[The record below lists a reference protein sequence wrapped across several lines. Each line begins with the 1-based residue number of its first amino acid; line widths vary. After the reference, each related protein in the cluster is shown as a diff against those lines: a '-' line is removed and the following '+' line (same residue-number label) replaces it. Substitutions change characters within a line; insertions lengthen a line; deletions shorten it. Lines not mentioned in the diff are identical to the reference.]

1 MDVIKT
7 ESEVDPLAVQ
17 SYDDAVTEEADSS
30 QDQAARMES
39 SDPIYDRKWMKG
51 EEPTLSIEFPV
62 ADFGSKEEK
71 FGVDT
76 VKDED
81 KVEIMREDEELTK
94 RWLQLFKCH
103 HDIRELNI
111 EYEKLSGD
119 MV

>member
-94 RWLQLFKCH
+94 R
-103 HDIRELNI
+103 
-111 EYEKLSGD
+111 Y
-119 MV
+119 